1 MPKDQCELPDNL
13 RAGDT
18 IIYHLGKAWK
28 AGDNPHRVGVVASV
42 YKDRKSVCADLTI
55 FLAGSD
61 GDNRDAI
68 LSITDAEY
76 DPECPPGT
84 FCLTT
89 DGASDE
95 LPSAGDLQQE
105 LDEEE
110 ADREKKRQERDAVKA
125 SSGEQDAAPD
135 DEPEDDGS
143 DSGSESAND
152 RPTPE
157 DVADGKTTKNPEP
170 ADSNPAASNSPTT
183 TSRKKTS
190 DTDNVIGDIDKSG
203 TERKAELEGKTP
215 AQVRKDTPDF
225 SKPAENT
232 KG

>member
-1 MPKDQCELPDNL
+1 MPKDQCELPDDL

-110 ADREKKRQERDAVKA
+110 KDRQKKRQEREAV
-125 SSGEQDAAPD
+125 SSGQGDRSEASNEQDSAPD
-135 DEPEDDGS
+135 DETQDDGS
-143 DSGSESAND
+143 DSGAEPS
-152 RPTPE
+152 
-157 DVADGKTTKNPEP
+157 PEP
-170 ADSNPAASNSPTT
+170 SNSP

-190 DTDNVIGDIDKSG
+190 EAGNVIGDIDKSG

-215 AQVRKDTPDF
+215 AQVRKETPDF
-225 SKPAENT
+225 TPRSPGQGDRSDKPAE